1 MDRKIIEKTRG
12 LLLLSIFGA
21 LVTGCQ
27 KTNNSQT
34 AENKKIEVLQNQENT
49 KPDDPF
55 DEYKIEFNRPKEK
68 AKIKYNPKEY
78 DSYEDFKDFLQLF
91 YIENDEG
98 ISFYEK
104 DNPDD
109 KYFAGYY
116 KIFMRGCGTG
126 CVLGVMV
133 DIRDGEIY
141 SLPMGEGYSSLSRLS
156 DSTEIILN
164 DIKRNPYTKI
174 EKESD
179 DVRYKF
185 KEDSRLFIT
194 ASDLN
199 IFKNDNLEDC
209 QVSYPDHCFD
219 SNTAIIY
226 FHVWNEEFKKFEIDH
241 KITLYPTQTKE
252 DELE

>member
-1 MDRKIIEKTRG
+1 MKTKLFLLATSFLFISVSCNKSIETTNLEKVN
-12 LLLLSIFGA
+12 LSKSSEINDEPKESS
-21 LVTGCQ
+21 V
-27 KTNNSQT
+27 
-34 AENKKIEVLQNQENT
+34 
-49 KPDDPF
+49 F

-68 AKIKYNPKEY
+68 AEIKYNIDKFE
-78 DSYEDFKDFLQLF
+78 SYEDFKDHLQLF

-98 ISFYEK
+98 LSFYEK
-104 DNPDD
+104 DNSDD

-126 CVLGVMV
+126 CVIGVMV
-133 DIRDGEIY
+133 DVRDGEIY
-141 SLPMGEGYSSLSRLS
+141 TLPMGEGYSSLSSYS
-156 DSTEIILN
+156 DSIEIILN
-164 DIKRNPYTKI
+164 DANRNPFTKI
-174 EKESD
+174 EEESD

-209 QVSYPDHCFD
+209 QISYPDHCFD

-226 FHVWNEEFKKFEIDH
+226 FHVWNEKAKKFEMDH
-241 KITLYPTQTKE
+241 KITLYPTLTKE
-252 DELE
+252 